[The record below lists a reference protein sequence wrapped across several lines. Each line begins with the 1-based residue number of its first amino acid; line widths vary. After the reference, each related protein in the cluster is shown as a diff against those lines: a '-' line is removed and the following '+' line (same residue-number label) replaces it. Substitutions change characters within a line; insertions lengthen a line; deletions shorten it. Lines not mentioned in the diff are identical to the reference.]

1 LIAIL
6 DIRWQTNSLK
16 VYILESIHIRPKSE
30 KELKMTREWK
40 MHLWWTFVITLA
52 FTMVS
57 CFGGVRIPLS
67 KQNRNLIK
75 CITIDPEIPQ
85 PETPVVQGDT
95 NIGTILM
102 EQSAIYTLATVNS
115 KTDAQLFKEY
125 LDQNRIDISKIVFDG
140 FSRVIQ
146 EENVFDIQD
155 NCSTKLKLVINGY
168 GFGAASAFKLNDR
181 KPMLYVTASLI
192 TNDSKVIWEKAENV
206 TTISDADVYTFDQ
219 LIKNPDLTVKSLE
232 QITDICSRLILADLK
247 Q

>member
-1 LIAIL
+1 
-6 DIRWQTNSLK
+6 
-16 VYILESIHIRPKSE
+16 
-30 KELKMTREWK
+30 MTREWK
-40 MHLWWTFVITLA
+40 KYLWCTFVITLA
-52 FTMVS
+52 ITMVS

-67 KQNRNLIK
+67 KQDHDLIK

-85 PETPVVQGDT
+85 PETPVIQGDT
-95 NIGTILM
+95 NIGKILM
-102 EQSAIYTLATVNS
+102 EQSAVYTLATVNS

-125 LDQNRIDISKIVFDG
+125 LDKNGIDISKIVFDG
-140 FSRVIQ
+140 FSRVLQ
-146 EENVFDIQD
+146 EENIFDIQG

-181 KPMLYVTASLI
+181 KPMLYVTASLT

-206 TTISDADVYTFDQ
+206 TTLSDADVYTFDQ

-232 QITDICSRLILADLK
+232 QITDICSRRILADLK